1 MKHNLTGL
9 GGGRGEAMAAR
20 GVKLEGEGAARAL
33 NRLAREQMKHRILA
47 DIRMDMLTCELEG
60 WDKLE
65 YLNELIDM
73 ISHFQKQIRNRRK

>member
-1 MKHNLTGL
+1 
-9 GGGRGEAMAAR
+9 MAGS
-20 GVKLEGEGAARAL
+20 GVKLEGKGAARAL

-65 YLNELIDM
+65 YLRELIDM
-73 ISHFQKQIRNRRK
+73 ISHFEKQIKEWEV